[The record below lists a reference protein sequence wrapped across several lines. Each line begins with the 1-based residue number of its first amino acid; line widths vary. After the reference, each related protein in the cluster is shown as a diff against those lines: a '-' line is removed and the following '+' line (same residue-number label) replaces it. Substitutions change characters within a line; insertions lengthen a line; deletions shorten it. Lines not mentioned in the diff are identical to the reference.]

1 MKYINNLEINSI
13 YDFDNALSINELLC
27 KFWEKI
33 EEVINVSN
41 ECIDILN
48 WIKEEGLPDEL
59 QVLINQLV
67 ADGTIEQMI
76 NVDKIEELRTLIN
89 SRYTE
94 ISSQMEKNKKMLFQY
109 VNILEYGAKLDG
121 VTDDSEALEKALN
134 DGCVSLPSNCEIF
147 IGKTVHINKKN
158 RILDGNGCTLYTN
171 ANTTAFEISQ
181 KYCTELIHNID
192 IKNFFVVMSRG
203 GNFCTC
209 YNTYFVNFTDLRL
222 TGMVDGSFG
231 IKIYNGFNITFKNV
245 HINGTKGIINSP
257 SGNNTMGIHILLSSD
272 GINPSLN
279 GVINATN
286 ILIDGCLIQK
296 VKYGILQ
303 EVVDGTFD
311 TNKIN
316 NVGFSDC
323 DFPIFQRGGNESR
336 FLNLQ
341 VSTIRAEYCG
351 TTITNIGHTSVN
363 NLYTYN
369 TSFLINNIIDNACIS
384 FKGTIN
390 QWCPNKE
397 GCCVL
402 YDNKGIIDFSKADSF
417 NYTPNVNHKLDNGN
431 FGVIYPLKTT
441 HRKRNNGLQTITL
454 NPFYIE
460 IINQTGYID
469 LKNNDGN
476 LVNGSEFYMISS
488 NNVDVDLP
496 DGTIFRFKDT
506 PNTMLHFMVVDN
518 KLTILNQ
525 SPIYI
530 SNDITGNITGISANN
545 KIHFMNAKVNIN
557 QFNFNK
563 MGICILYSTTEG
575 VTLSNGNNNIL
586 NYGNLNSNNA
596 VSLYNNPL
604 IMIPLNDGTGKGLA
618 IKC

>member
-1 MKYINNLEINSI
+1 MIEKFCSGELNTVYGYTDYTQQEINSKLI
-13 YDFDNALSINELLC
+13 QKMDEVIKNCNSAFEFVDWIKGQGLTDEVVNTLLAWKEDGTLEEIINE
-27 KFWEKI
+27 KI
-33 EEVINVSN
+33 FSELETDIN
-41 ECIDILN
+41 E
-48 WIKEEGLPDEL
+48 
-59 QVLINQLV
+59 INTQLDNN
-67 ADGTIEQMI
+67 A
-76 NVDKIEELRTLIN
+76 
-89 SRYTE
+89 
-94 ISSQMEKNKKMLFQY
+94 KMLFQY

-158 RILDGNGCTLYTN
+158 RILDGNGCKLYTN
-171 ANTTAFEISQ
+171 GNTTAFEISQ
-181 KYCTELIHNID
+181 LYVNELLHNIE
-192 IKNFFVVMSRG
+192 IKNFFIDMSRG

-209 YNTYFVNFTDLRL
+209 YNSYFVNFTDLRL
-222 TGMVDGSFG
+222 TGMVDTSFG

-245 HINGTKGIINSP
+245 HINGTQGNINSS
-257 SGNNTMGIHILLSSD
+257 SGNNTIAIHMLLSSD
-272 GINPSLN
+272 GINPSLS

-286 ILIDGCLIQK
+286 ILIDGCLIQR

-316 NVGFSDC
+316 NVGFSNC
-323 DFPIFQRGGNESR
+323 DFPIFQKGGSDSK

-351 TTITNIGHTSVN
+351 TTITNIGYTSVN

-369 TSFLINNIIDNACIS
+369 TSFLINNINANACIS

-390 QWCPNKE
+390 QWCPNNE
-397 GCCVL
+397 GCCIV

-417 NYTPNVNHKLDNGN
+417 SYTPNVNHKYSGGN

-441 HRKRNNGLQTITL
+441 HRKRNNGGQTLTL
-454 NPFYIE
+454 NPFYNE
-460 IINQTGYID
+460 IINQTAYID
-469 LKNNDGN
+469 LKNNVGN

-488 NNVDVDLP
+488 NNVDIDLP
-496 DGTIFRFKDT
+496 DGTIFRFIDT

-518 KLTILNQ
+518 ELTILNQ

-530 SNDITGNITGISANN
+530 NNDITGNVTGISANN

-563 MGICILYSTTEG
+563 VGICILYSTTEG

-586 NYGNLNSNNA
+586 NFGNLNSNNA
-596 VSLYNNPL
+596 FNLYNNPL